1 MLRNNKNF
9 ENSVFFN
16 YIVYLCGMVK
26 DKGEKYKNQ
35 IVIYPDDFDMESEFL
50 NEKGETVHALDI
62 WEYCRYFADYIQLR
76 TDDIADG
83 IDIMSYA
90 DKHGFRVFGDNSK
103 MEQQK
108 AFMETL
114 FSFTADG
121 RICKFQKDMA
131 SIYKMRV
138 NAMALCSLCLFI
150 NDIIHQKLVVLLK
163 PTLED
168 VTNSISNLSSVTFT
182 NQDGSTI
189 SSDNELLLASIKK
202 AIPHEVKTVYVADRI
217 VDRKDVFTKE
227 LMQIEFFYYL
237 SHFFNQYFK
246 IKRRGLLTDLESE
259 IIGYFLKWFGLS
271 PVEVTN
277 SRLRQLRMNFK
288 LVESYHIYELSTGNT
303 KIKVQWQFIKYS
315 DWSKGKINPLKCN
328 IESIEGTGTVYF
340 PPDIVGLDLLK
351 R

>member
-1 MLRNNKNF
+1 MTDFSIILCIFAAMMNKKAEKYRNHL
-9 ENSVFFN
+9 
-16 YIVYLCGMVK
+16 IVYPENY
-26 DKGEKYKNQ
+26 DKEGEF
-35 IVIYPDDFDMESEFL
+35 VDDS
-50 NEKGETVHALDI
+50 GQTIQSLDI
-62 WEYCRYFADYIQLR
+62 WEYCRFFADNIQLK
-76 TDDIADG
+76 TDDLDDG
-83 IDIMSYA
+83 IDLISFS
-90 DKHGFRVFGDNSK
+90 DKHGFLYFGDNQK
-103 MEQQK
+103 IEKQK
-108 AFMETL
+108 AFIEKL

-121 RICKFQKDMA
+121 RVCNFQKEME
-131 SIYKMRV
+131 SYYKIRI
-138 NAMALCSLCLFI
+138 NAMALCTLCLFI

-182 NQDGSTI
+182 NQDGSSI

-202 AIPHEVKTVYVADRI
+202 VIPHEEETTYVADRI
-217 VDRKDVFTKE
+217 VDRQDVFTKE

-271 PVEVTN
+271 PVEVSY

-288 LVESYHIYELSTGNT
+288 LVENYHIYELSTDN
-303 KIKVQWQFIKYS
+303 KRIKVQWQFLKYS

-328 IESIEGTGTVYF
+328 IESIGDSGTVIF
-340 PPDIVGLDLLK
+340 PPNISGFDLLK